1 MCSVLLSLG
10 TSILDV
16 VLFEGVEVFRTVAG
30 LGLVIPGLALAVRR
44 LHDVDRSGWWVLS
57 AFTFVG
63 GFFPLLYWYLRTGT
77 QGTNRYGSDPL
88 PSSSTTHH
96 EHDGYQASDFD
107 GRAFMRTAMVAV
119 AVATVALVMAFVGAV
134 IIGSDSG
141 IDEVNLFVERLSGDS
156 GSWLG
161 GLVGA
166 SALFALAAGMASAVN
181 PCGFAMLPAYLGMY
195 LGDKA
200 EKGTAVQPVR
210 HFAKALTIGLT
221 VTAGFVVLFGIVG
234 AIIGLGAN
242 FIGDLLQWL
251 GLVIGIGLAI
261 VGAWTV
267 GGGKLYTGVAARAA
281 SHLGNPA
288 QVSMKGYF
296 IFGIS
301 YGTASLSCTL
311 PIFLA
316 VVGISV
322 AGTSATS
329 VLGDFLLFALGMGV
343 VILALTL
350 GMAFFKTAMVG
361 GLRKAMPYVQ
371 PVGSWL
377 MVIAGMYIVF
387 YWLTI
392 GDLR

>member
-1 MCSVLLSLG
+1 MFQPLRAINLDQVNIMRSIVLP
-10 TSILDV
+10 V
-16 VLFEGVEVFRTVAG
+16 V
-30 LGLVIPGLALAVRR
+30 
-44 LHDVDRSGWWVLS
+44 
-57 AFTFVG
+57 
-63 GFFPLLYWYLRTGT
+63 
-77 QGTNRYGSDPL
+77 
-88 PSSSTTHH
+88 
-96 EHDGYQASDFD
+96 
-107 GRAFMRTAMVAV
+107 
-119 AVATVALVMAFVGAV
+119 VATIALVTAFVGAV
-134 IIGSDSG
+134 IIGSDNG
-141 IDEVNLFVERLSGDS
+141 IDGVNVFVERLSGDS
-156 GSWLG
+156 SSWLG

-195 LGDKA
+195 LGDK
-200 EKGTAVQPVR
+200 EDEQKAVQPVKHLAR
-210 HFAKALTIGLT
+210 ALLVGLT
-221 VTAGFVVLFGIVG
+221 VTAGFVVLFGVVG

-261 VGAWTV
+261 VGAWMV
-267 GGGKLYTGVAARAA
+267 GGGKLYTGSAAQAA
-281 SHLGNPA
+281 SHMGNPA

-322 AGTSATS
+322 AGAKASS
-329 VLGDFLLFALGMGV
+329 VLSDFLLFALGMGL
-343 VILALTL
+343 VIIALTL
-350 GMAFFKTAMVG
+350 GMAFFKSAMVG
-361 GLRKAMPYVQ
+361 ALRKALPYIQ
-371 PVGSWL
+371 PVGAWL

-392 GDLR
+392 GGLL

>member
-1 MCSVLLSLG
+1 MR
-10 TSILDV
+10 TV
-16 VLFEGVEVFRTVAG
+16 VLPVVVAS
-30 LGLVIPGLALAVRR
+30 VALAT
-44 LHDVDRSGWWVLS
+44 
-57 AFTFVG
+57 AFI
-63 GFFPLLYWYLRTGT
+63 
-77 QGTNRYGSDPL
+77 
-88 PSSSTTHH
+88 
-96 EHDGYQASDFD
+96 
-107 GRAFMRTAMVAV
+107 
-119 AVATVALVMAFVGAV
+119 GAIV
-134 IIGSDSG
+134 IGSDTG
-141 IDEVNLFVERLSGDS
+141 IDGVNLFVERLSGDS

-200 EKGTAVQPVR
+200 DQQTAIQPVK
-210 HFAKALTIGLT
+210 HFGRAVLVGLT
-221 VTAGFVVLFGIVG
+221 VTAGFVVLFGVVG
-234 AIIGLGAN
+234 AVIGLGAS

-261 VGAWTV
+261 VGSWMV

-281 SHLGNPA
+281 SHMGNPA

-316 VVGISV
+316 VVGFSV
-322 AGTSATS
+322 AGTGASS
-329 VLGDFLLFALGMGV
+329 VLSDFLLFALGMGL
-343 VILALTL
+343 VIMALTL

-361 GLRKAMPYVQ
+361 ALRKALPYIA
-371 PVGSWL
+371 PLGAWL

-392 GDLR
+392 GDLL

>member
-1 MCSVLLSLG
+1 MFQPISRMINLEERNVMRTIVLP
-10 TSILDV
+10 V
-16 VLFEGVEVFRTVAG
+16 VLAAV
-30 LGLVIPGLALAVRR
+30 ALA
-44 LHDVDRSGWWVLS
+44 
-57 AFTFVG
+57 
-63 GFFPLLYWYLRTGT
+63 
-77 QGTNRYGSDPL
+77 
-88 PSSSTTHH
+88 
-96 EHDGYQASDFD
+96 
-107 GRAFMRTAMVAV
+107 TAVIG
-119 AVATVALVMAFVGAV
+119 AL

-141 IDEVNLFVERLSGDS
+141 IDDVNLFVERLSGDS

-195 LGDKA
+195 LGD
-200 EKGTAVQPVR
+200 EVGQRTEVQPVK
-210 HFAKALTIGLT
+210 HFGRALLVGLT

-234 AIIGLGAN
+234 VIIALGAG
-242 FIGDLLQWL
+242 FVGDLLQWL
-251 GLVIGIGLAI
+251 GLIIGIALAI
-261 VGAWTV
+261 VGAWMV

-281 SHLGNPA
+281 SHMGNPA

-322 AGTSATS
+322 AGRGATS
-329 VLGDFLLFALGMGV
+329 VLSDFLLFALGMGL
-343 VILALTL
+343 VIIILTL

-361 GLRKAMPYVQ
+361 ALRKALPYIA

-377 MVIAGMYIVF
+377 MVIAGAYIVF

-392 GDLR
+392 GGLL